1 MKHSNISIK
10 WKVFIYM
17 IGFCGILI
25 CLLWLFQTVYLDR
38 FYKSIKK
45 KEIDNAIE
53 NIVTVMD
60 NKDPESDIETIS
72 ERYQLCVLVVDS
84 DGNNIYTSDRN
95 PDCIIHKYNRDK
107 LKEIYKLAAEND
119 GITQI
124 NTKDEMNRQDEF
136 IKNSELP
143 QKSESRYDMSK
154 LPNMP
159 KARNSEGII
168 KVKIVNIGGEK
179 YAVIVD
185 CVITPVSATVHT
197 LRIQLVYISI
207 IMIILSILI
216 AFFLSKF
223 ISKPIIKINEQAKV
237 LAKGNFD
244 VEFKESGYRE
254 ISELSKTL
262 NYTTQELSKSD
273 NLQKELLANVSH
285 DLRTPLTM
293 ITGYGEVMR
302 DLPGENT
309 PENVQVIID
318 EAKRLTGL
326 VNDLLDI
333 SKIQA
338 GVTGLETKEFDITES
353 IKAIIER
360 HSKLLEPYGYN
371 IYFKYNENIIVDAD
385 EFKIYQVV
393 YNLIENAVNYSYDNK
408 TITVSQIKHR
418 DNVRIEVEDHGPGI
432 PKDKLDSVWDRYYK
446 IDKNHKRAIIG
457 SGLGLSIVKNILEM
471 HGAKYGV
478 DSTEG
483 VGSTFWFELPM

>member
-1 MKHSNISIK
+1 M
-10 WKVFIYM
+10 
-17 IGFCGILI
+17 
-25 CLLWLFQTVYLDR
+25 
-38 FYKSIKK
+38 
-45 KEIDNAIE
+45 
-53 NIVTVMD
+53 
-60 NKDPESDIETIS
+60 
-72 ERYQLCVLVVDS
+72 
-84 DGNNIYTSDRN
+84 
-95 PDCIIHKYNRDK
+95 
-107 LKEIYKLAAEND
+107 
-119 GITQI
+119 
-124 NTKDEMNRQDEF
+124 
-136 IKNSELP
+136 
-143 QKSESRYDMSK
+143 
-154 LPNMP
+154 
-159 KARNSEGII
+159 

-285 DLRTPLTM
+285 DFRTPLTM

-393 YNLIENAVNYSYDNK
+393 YNLIANAVNYSYDNK

-446 IDKNHKRAIIG
+446 IDKNHNRAIIG